1 MKNTG
6 ITYTSA
12 ERSPVILPEMAELL
26 PPLSAEQLDALE
38 ADLIKNGCYAP
49 IIVNE
54 DMVIIDGHNRQALCE
69 KHDLPYTMA
78 VFSFED
84 LLEAKQWALDTQKG
98 RRNLEKWELGK
109 IALKLKPEIEAKA
122 KANMAAGGQNF
133 RPSEAEE
140 GSATLPNLPSV
151 EKAVDTRKELAEAV
165 GLGERT
171 MGKVMQIDENA
182 PDAIKEALDKKEL
195 SINKGY
201 DLTRQLQDVPEDQR
215 EQAAVELLEY
225 EKAKKD
231 LKQQNA
237 EIDRRGKVANLFC
250 KAYEKA
256 SLLTATEENVRCWT
270 EGTRMTLEELQ
281 DTVKESREIA
291 QVFAAIADI
300 IEQKIL
306 PADWRNTGSAE
317 HIPCEVASCARCFLF
332 ASGRTCSAVGRFRID
347 PVKRRSVPDGMT
359 GFAAIR
365 LLPAGCSGSAG
376 WSWESRSLPFWTIT
390 MSGSKTTA
398 LWTAPSMMTC
408 ALSRW
413 RETAADGTLWCLR
426 IALMKSRNGRC
437 IRSGAALR
445 PRSSVAIRSARWK
458 NT

>member
-12 ERSPVILPEMAELL
+12 ERRPVILPEMAELL

-49 IIVNE
+49 IIDNE

-69 KHDLPYTMA
+69 KHGLPYTMA

-122 KANMAAGGQNF
+122 RANQGT
-133 RPSEAEE
+133 RTDL
-140 GSATLPNLPSV
+140 SATLPESSD
-151 EKAVDTRKELAEAV
+151 AVDTRKELAEAV

-182 PDAIKEALDKKEL
+182 PDSIKEALDKKEL

-201 DLTRQLQDVPEDQR
+201 DLTRQLQEVPEDQR

-237 EIDRRGKVANLFC
+237 EIDRRGKVANTFC

-291 QVFAAIADI
+291 QVFATIADI

-306 PADWRNTGSAE
+306 PADWRCVDAGNEENGAQ
-317 HIPCEVASCARCFLF
+317 
-332 ASGRTCSAVGRFRID
+332 
-347 PVKRRSVPDGMT
+347 PD
-359 GFAAIR
+359 
-365 LLPAGCSGSAG
+365 
-376 WSWESRSLPFWTIT
+376 
-390 MSGSKTTA
+390 
-398 LWTAPSMMTC
+398 
-408 ALSRW
+408 
-413 RETAADGTLWCLR
+413 
-426 IALMKSRNGRC
+426 RN
-437 IRSGAALR
+437 
-445 PRSSVAIRSARWK
+445 P
-458 NT
+458 T

>member
-26 PPLSAEQLDALE
+26 PPLSAEQLNALE
-38 ADLIKNGCYAP
+38 ADLIKHGCYAP

-69 KHDLPYTMA
+69 KHGLPYTMA

-122 KANMAAGGQNF
+122 RANQGT
-133 RPSEAEE
+133 RTDL
-140 GSATLPNLPSV
+140 SATLPESSDS
-151 EKAVDTRKELAEAV
+151 VDTRKELAEAV

-201 DLTRQLQDVPEDQR
+201 DLTRQLQEVPEDQR
-215 EQAAVELLEY
+215 EQAATELLEY

-237 EIDRRGKVANLFC
+237 EIDRRGKVANTFC

-256 SLLTATEENVRCWT
+256 SLLTAAEEDVRCWT
-270 EGTRMTLEELQ
+270 EGTRMTPEELQ

-306 PADWRNTGSAE
+306 PADWRNTGPAE
-317 HIPCEVASCARCFLF
+317 DIPCEVAS
-332 ASGRTCSAVGRFRID
+332 
-347 PVKRRSVPDGMT
+347 
-359 GFAAIR
+359 
-365 LLPAGCSGSAG
+365 
-376 WSWESRSLPFWTIT
+376 
-390 MSGSKTTA
+390 
-398 LWTAPSMMTC
+398 
-408 ALSRW
+408 
-413 RETAADGTLWCLR
+413 
-426 IALMKSRNGRC
+426 
-437 IRSGAALR
+437 
-445 PRSSVAIRSARWK
+445 
-458 NT
+458 

>member
-6 ITYTSA
+6 ITYTNI

-38 ADLIKNGCYAP
+38 TDLVKNGCYSP

-69 KHDLPYTMA
+69 KHSLPYTMT

-109 IALKLKPEIEAKA
+109 IALKLKPEIEARA
-122 KANMAAGGQNF
+122 RANQGT
-133 RPSEAEE
+133 RTDL
-140 GSATLPNLPSV
+140 SATLPESSD
-151 EKAVDTRKELAEAV
+151 AVDTRKELAEAV

-171 MGKVMQIDENA
+171 MGKVMQINENA

-201 DLTRQLQDVPEDQR
+201 DLTQQLQDVPKEQR
-215 EQAAVELLEY
+215 EQAAAELLEY
-225 EKAKKD
+225 EKAKKE
-231 LKQQNA
+231 LKQQES

-256 SLLTATEENVRCWT
+256 ILLTATEEDVRCWT

-291 QVFAAIADI
+291 QVFASIADI

-306 PADWRNTGSAE
+306 PSDWRNASRADE
-317 HIPCEVASCARCFLF
+317 ASSEVAS
-332 ASGRTCSAVGRFRID
+332 
-347 PVKRRSVPDGMT
+347 
-359 GFAAIR
+359 
-365 LLPAGCSGSAG
+365 
-376 WSWESRSLPFWTIT
+376 
-390 MSGSKTTA
+390 
-398 LWTAPSMMTC
+398 
-408 ALSRW
+408 
-413 RETAADGTLWCLR
+413 
-426 IALMKSRNGRC
+426 
-437 IRSGAALR
+437 
-445 PRSSVAIRSARWK
+445 
-458 NT
+458 